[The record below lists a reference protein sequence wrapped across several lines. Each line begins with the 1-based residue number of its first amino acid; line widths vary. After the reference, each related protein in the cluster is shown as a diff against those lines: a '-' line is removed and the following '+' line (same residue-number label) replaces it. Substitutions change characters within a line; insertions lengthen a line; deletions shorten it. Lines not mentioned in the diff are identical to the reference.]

1 MTGVSMTGGS
11 STGGSSA
18 GVSWTGATVAPVLG
32 SLEPVARVATLLC
45 ESWWDS
51 LGVIWG
57 HLDSGTLTKW
67 GHLWRWPC

>member
-11 STGGSSA
+11 SA
-18 GVSWTGATVAPVLG
+18 GVYWTGATVALVLG
-32 SLEPVARVATLLC
+32 SLEPVARVSTLLC
-45 ESWWDS
+45 ESRQDS

-57 HLDSGTLTKW
+57 HLGRGTPTKW